1 MPTTE
6 LSSTPI
12 PRSYSSVTRCLTSFL
27 SLEIENV
34 SPPRAVKKGKLRA
47 ELANVF

>member
-6 LSSTPI
+6 LSSTPT
-12 PRSYSSVTRCLTSFL
+12 PLFYSSVIRCLTSFL
-27 SLEIENV
+27 SLGIENV
-34 SPPRAVKKGKLRA
+34 SPPKVVKKGKLRA